1 MKNIIISI
9 GSLRLRIICV
19 MIVLFILFISIPPVL
34 YIACGIVFLFCILNI
49 QFVALYSER
58 TMLRLLYDKYNKYDV
73 YNHILDG
80 TWKTAYN
87 STYNDSLAFMLFDEN
102 GKLAKQI
109 PQTKVLSFYQ
119 RVLLDNFPML
129 PYIEENQWIKGKA
142 TSVMIMRQNNS
153 YSYKNN

>member
-9 GSLRLRIICV
+9 GKLRLRIICV
-19 MIVLFILFISIPPVL
+19 MIALFILFITIPPVL
-34 YIACGIVFLFCILNI
+34 YAACGIIFLCCILNM
-49 QFVALYSER
+49 QFVAVYSER

-73 YNHILDG
+73 YTHILDG
-80 TWKTAYN
+80 TWKVAYN

-119 RVLLDNFPML
+119 KVLLDNFPTL
-129 PYIEENQWIKGKA
+129 PHIEENVWVKGTH
-142 TSVMIMRQNNS
+142 TSVSILRNKQQF
-153 YSYKNN
+153 SYKNT